1 MTVHIL
7 VPMDS
12 STKAKRALNYALL
25 MHPDA
30 HCTVLHVIDYIEESY
45 SAQARIGGEKLL
57 EGVQER
63 AEKLFEDAATIADEH
78 GVEID
83 TATAVGDPA
92 REIVDYTE
100 DHDVNLIV
108 IGSHGRSPM
117 SHILLGSVAETVTR
131 RTQVPG
137 TVVRLWSDDI

>member
-12 STKAKRALNYALL
+12 SPMAKRALDHALS

-45 SAQARIGGEKLL
+45 SARALLGGEKLR
-57 EGVQER
+57 ERAQER
-63 AEKLFEDAATIADEH
+63 AEKLFAEAEAIADEH

-83 TATAVGDPA
+83 TSTAVGDPA
-92 REIVDYTE
+92 REIVDYAAE
-100 DHDVNLIV
+100 QDVDLIV
-108 IGSHGRSPM
+108 IGSHGRPPM
-117 SHILLGSVAETVTR
+117 SRILLGSVAETVTR
-131 RTQVPG
+131 RAPVPV
-137 TVVRLWSDDI
+137 TVVR